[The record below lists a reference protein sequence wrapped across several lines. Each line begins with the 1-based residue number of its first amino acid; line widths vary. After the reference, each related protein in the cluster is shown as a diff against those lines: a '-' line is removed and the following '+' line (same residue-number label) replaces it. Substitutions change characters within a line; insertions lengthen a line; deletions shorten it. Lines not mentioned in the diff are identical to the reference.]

1 MYFNHNIDFVKIMSM
16 GGMVITKTFG
26 WFYYKRGRYFG
37 VTKNHYLPPG
47 KWHTLCG
54 NHVVEFSDIS
64 HVRFTDADQL
74 FRHKLCKSCSS
85 LLNTKSFVEN
95 LV

>member
-1 MYFNHNIDFVKIMSM
+1 MQIAKIMAMEDAETS
-16 GGMVITKTFG
+16 KTFG

-37 VTKNHYLPPG
+37 VAKNHYLPPG
-47 KWHTLCG
+47 KWQTLCG
-54 NHVVEFSDIS
+54 NHIVEPSDIS
-64 HVRFTDADQL
+64 HVRFTDTDQL

-85 LLNTKSFVEN
+85 LLSAKSFVGN

>member
-1 MYFNHNIDFVKIMSM
+1 MYFSHGVELGKIMAM
-16 GGMVITKTFG
+16 EDAQTTCKRFG

-47 KWHTLCG
+47 KWQTLCG
-54 NHVVEFSDIS
+54 NHVVEPSDVS
-64 HVRFTDADQL
+64 HVRFTEMDQL

-85 LLNTKSFVEN
+85 LLNAKSLFET
-95 LV
+95 